1 MSLNFKTIKIDLN
14 KIDKTTLLKTGCM
27 GQKCEDFLTNIIFK
41 NKMGVFLDIG
51 AHDGVRF
58 SNSYCYS
65 QIGWK
70 GICVEAHPDYY
81 NLCKINR
88 ENNNTKVIN
97 CACNNIDNDSIT
109 FYSNYRGSLSTLNT
123 QLNDFY
129 KEHYKGY
136 YVDKDYEGK
145 VNNYINGPIKVKGL
159 KLDTIINNNLEFLN
173 NGNIDLLSI
182 DVDGSEEYVLSGFD
196 IMKYKPRVVILE
208 ISVVENIVLEYME
221 KTNYIKIYDNR
232 LNVIYCRDIQDAI
245 LFEYELKKINHT
257 IFSYDTGHP
266 LD

>member
-1 MSLNFKTIKIDLN
+1 M
-14 KIDKTTLLKTGCM
+14 
-27 GQKCEDFLTNIIFK
+27 
-41 NKMGVFLDIG
+41 
-51 AHDGVRF
+51 
-58 SNSYCYS
+58 
-65 QIGWK
+65 
-70 GICVEAHPDYY
+70 
-81 NLCKINR
+81 
-88 ENNNTKVIN
+88 
-97 CACNNIDNDSIT
+97 
-109 FYSNYRGSLSTLNT
+109 
-123 QLNDFY
+123 
-129 KEHYKGY
+129 
-136 YVDKDYEGK
+136 
-145 VNNYINGPIKVKGL
+145 KGL

-245 LFEYELKKINHT
+245 LFENKLKKINHT